1 MPPMKKITTLLLF
14 YTLGFYAQTEEA
26 LLPNFSF
33 PDGKSLESF
42 VDKGLVLVYG
52 DSNCPACK
60 QAQGHLEI
68 RYKKWKSWGFPVVYI
83 ALDSSKKNLAENFG
97 TPQWPIYCDEKSWDS
112 PWVIAADIQATPT
125 LLLLDQNLKKE
136 YEAENVAQMDLWLL
150 RKNFP

>member
-1 MPPMKKITTLLLF
+1 LPIHSQIMRKINVLIVDDEKDNSDLLKHFLTQ
-14 YTLGFYAQTEEA
+14 Y
-26 LLPNFSF
+26 
-33 PDGKSLESF
+33 
-42 VDKGLVLVYG
+42 
-52 DSNCPACK
+52 CPACK

-97 TPQWPIYCDEKSWDS
+97 TPQWPVYCDEKSWDS